1 MEYLEV
7 LDRLRSELPLPF
19 ARGSEAEREAL
30 ERFARFFSD
39 FSPAKIE
46 RLLDATYAPSAWFN
60 DTLKT
65 VHGRDALREYLR
77 HSAEAV
83 HSCRVQILDRV
94 GTDAGDY
101 YLRWTMAIRFRR
113 FKSGEETHTI
123 GMTHVRFDTEGL
135 VRLHQDYWDSS
146 AGLFEHIPLLGA
158 GIRAIKRRL

>member
-7 LDRLRSELPLPF
+7 LEKLRREQPAPLLP
-19 ARGSEAEREAL
+19 GSPAEHEAL
-30 ERFARFFSD
+30 ERFGRFFAD
-39 FSPAKIE
+39 FSPDKIA
-46 RLLDATYAPSAWFN
+46 RLLDLTYAEDAWFN

-65 VHGRDALREYLR
+65 LRGREQLRDYLR

-83 HSCRVQILDRV
+83 HSCRVQILDRAS
-94 GTDAGDY
+94 TAGGDH

-113 FKSGEETHTI
+113 FKSAQETHSI
-123 GMTHVRFDTEGL
+123 GMTHLRFDASGR